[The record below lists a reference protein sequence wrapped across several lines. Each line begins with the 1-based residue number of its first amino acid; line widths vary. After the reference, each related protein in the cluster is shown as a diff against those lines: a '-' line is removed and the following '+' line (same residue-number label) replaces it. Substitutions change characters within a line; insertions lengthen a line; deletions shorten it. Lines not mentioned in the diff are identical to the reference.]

1 MSSLYFVFVFMCY
14 LCEKSYKLITI
25 QYYIVKCVSL
35 VPRLTLLDLG
45 TNWTY
50 EWALGMGLTCSYVG
64 NLCVSLPRV
73 S

>member
-1 MSSLYFVFVFMCY
+1 MFSLYFVFVFMCY
-14 LCEKSYKLITI
+14 LCEKCYKLITI
-25 QYYIVKCVSL
+25 QYYIVKSVSL

-50 EWALGMGLTCSYVG
+50 EWALGMGLTCSHVG